1 MKITI
6 RPKGESPKLK
16 GAICNVPVGV
26 ADVCNTLL
34 CASDSKYLVIVKRKL
49 KLQYRGYLYF
59 ESVHLDFIFGLLKF
73 L

>member
-16 GAICNVPVGV
+16 GAICNVSVGV

-34 CASDSKYLVIVKRKL
+34 RASDSKYLVIVKRKL
-49 KLQYRGYLYF
+49 KLQYRGYVYF
-59 ESVHLDFIFGLLKF
+59 ESVRLDFIFGLLKF